1 MARRASKTDGNHT
14 EITEALEAAGC
25 TVQSLA
31 PIGRGCPDALASKA
45 GAMWLFEYKNPK
57 GKDEVN
63 EAQVK
68 WHAAWQTPV
77 YVVRTAE
84 EALKVIE

>member
-1 MARRASKTDGNHT
+1 
-14 EITEALEAAGC
+14 
-25 TVQSLA
+25 
-31 PIGRGCPDALASKA
+31 
-45 GAMWLFEYKNPK
+45 
-57 GKDEVN
+57 VN